1 MTFTTRLCIFA
12 LLSLAGVIA
21 WHWTTATDRAPDVAA
36 LAVQQFQNSDAVA
49 VHLQQASL
57 AQSWWPLLGPA
68 LWVLLAC
75 VMFWEDVERLWDQ
88 EDNRATN

>member
-21 WHWTTATDRAPDVAA
+21 WQWATTADRGHDVTN

-49 VHLQQASL
+49 ANLQEASL
-57 AQSWWPLLGPA
+57 AQGWWPLVWPA

-75 VMFWEDVERLWDQ
+75 VMFWDDVERLWDH
-88 EDNRATN
+88 EST